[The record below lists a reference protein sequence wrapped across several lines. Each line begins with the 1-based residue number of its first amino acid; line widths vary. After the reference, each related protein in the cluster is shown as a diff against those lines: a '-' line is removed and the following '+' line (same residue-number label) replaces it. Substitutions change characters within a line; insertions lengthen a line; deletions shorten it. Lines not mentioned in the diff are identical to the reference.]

1 MDVKE
6 LRREKIDIKEQTKRN
21 YRGVN
26 TWYQIDGDAYK
37 TPYKLFL
44 LQYCEHLCLLYLLWN
59 RTPVSSASSEISPFN
74 FCRSSSILR

>member
-1 MDVKE
+1 

-26 TWYQIDGDAYK
+26 TWYQIDDGDAYK

-44 LQYCEHLCLLYLLWN
+44 LQYCEHLCLLYLL
-59 RTPVSSASSEISPFN
+59 
-74 FCRSSSILR
+74 